1 MRLWADVDWLLS
13 SDPPSSWNISVFV
26 HFRRPEE
33 TTERNVACFTFLSTW
48 SVIQGYTPC
57 SRLFPY
63 GKRRELSTVKFA
75 NFLLELLTQA
85 DTITSNKTF
94 EHWRQRDPACREFAR
109 AMKTK
114 GKKNTARIW
123 ELDLVGQETRAPS
136 IDSESQCG
144 APRSRWFFIGIGS
157 IVTKAGE
164 ARLAVKWLA
173 FRAMS
178 RKSSMAQRDEKNLA
192 VLWEMELKSNV
203 SSWTDPSTCVWPVK
217 G

>member
-1 MRLWADVDWLLS
+1 MV
-13 SDPPSSWNISVFV
+13 SDSGLHSNVFKALYV
-26 HFRRPEE
+26 R
-33 TTERNVACFTFLSTW
+33 
-48 SVIQGYTPC
+48 
-57 SRLFPY
+57 
-63 GKRRELSTVKFA
+63 KRRDLSTVKFA

-136 IDSESQCG
+136 IDSEPPCG

-164 ARLAVKWLA
+164 ARLAVKCLA
-173 FRAMS
+173 FRPIRS
-178 RKSSMAQRDEKNLA
+178 RKISGLSEVCWASYEN
-192 VLWEMELKSNV
+192 
-203 SSWTDPSTCVWPVK
+203 
-217 G
+217 